1 MNPNLINSLPQSLSH
16 LLSTISNI
24 VISEEIGREIHIA
37 VEDFQVERLKH
48 QTAKHRKTGLESK
61 FSESLN
67 KEPVNN
73 SNWSGFYYLKMFGPL
88 THKQI
93 FSIFQAVKSLIVNN
107 NNLNSFHFR
116 NLSTTYGSVSCLK
129 LSTTLKAVGR
139 QPKRHS
145 STTRSWLCSIS
156 PKIRSTPSTF
166 HFFCQSHSAFSARFC
181 PSFKKDLQR
190 SKDHRLLQRPQLK
203 KN

>member
-1 MNPNLINSLPQSLSH
+1 MYPNLNNSLPQSLSH

-73 SNWSGFYYLKMFGPL
+73 SNWSR
-88 THKQI
+88 HI
-93 FSIFQAVKSLIVNN
+93 FTI
-107 NNLNSFHFR
+107 
-116 NLSTTYGSVSCLK
+116 
-129 LSTTLKAVGR
+129 
-139 QPKRHS
+139 
-145 STTRSWLCSIS
+145 
-156 PKIRSTPSTF
+156 
-166 HFFCQSHSAFSARFC
+166 
-181 PSFKKDLQR
+181 
-190 SKDHRLLQRPQLK
+190 
-203 KN
+203 

>member
-1 MNPNLINSLPQSLSH
+1 MNSYFIAIQVQQNVIVWSFHCFQHTFLSTRFESLWIPYCVFVFWISLTTMGWLCTRPKNLTSRYWQWALYGVFKILTFFIFVWFRFLHLLESNLLTFSKYGFTFTWTIFYTKKYFNLKWHLYPNLNNSLPQSLSH

-73 SNWSGFYYLKMFGPL
+73 SNWSR
-88 THKQI
+88 HI
-93 FSIFQAVKSLIVNN
+93 FTI
-107 NNLNSFHFR
+107 
-116 NLSTTYGSVSCLK
+116 
-129 LSTTLKAVGR
+129 
-139 QPKRHS
+139 
-145 STTRSWLCSIS
+145 
-156 PKIRSTPSTF
+156 
-166 HFFCQSHSAFSARFC
+166 
-181 PSFKKDLQR
+181 
-190 SKDHRLLQRPQLK
+190 
-203 KN
+203 